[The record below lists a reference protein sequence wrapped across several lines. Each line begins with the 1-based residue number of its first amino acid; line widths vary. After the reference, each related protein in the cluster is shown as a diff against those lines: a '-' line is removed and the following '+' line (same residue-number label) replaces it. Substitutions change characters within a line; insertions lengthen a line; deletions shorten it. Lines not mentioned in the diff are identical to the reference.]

1 MQQLI
6 NNKYEI
12 NEVLGNG
19 KFGIVYKGTN
29 MHNGD
34 IVAIKTEKETSYK
47 TLKHESTILNYLF
60 HNKCKKIPIIYWFG
74 LYSDN
79 IHNIK
84 LTCLV
89 MTFYSS
95 SLQQYILQKGP
106 MDINKLSSVMI
117 KCIDILENVHKLFVI
132 HRDIK
137 PENLMVKNGDIFL
150 VDFGLATFYINE
162 IGVHKSKELQENITG
177 TPKYVSYFNHD
188 GEPISRRDDLISLG
202 YLYLY
207 LHNGKLSWENPVIL
221 ETENAIEYPEI
232 SIFHPKNQYRKSCKS
247 WENLYSAMNEMSEI
261 NELIHIHTY
270 LKYCYE
276 MKYEENPNY
285 YLMKKLF
292 L

>member
-1 MQQLI
+1 MQQII

-19 KFGIVYKGTN
+19 KFGTVYKGIN
-29 MHNGD
+29 INNGN
-34 IVAIKTEKETSYK
+34 IVAIKTEKETPYK
-47 TLKHESTILNYLF
+47 MLKHESTIINYLF
-60 HNKCKKIPIIYWFG
+60 HNKCKKIPTIYWFG
-74 LYSDN
+74 LHSDN
-79 IHNIK
+79 IHNIN

-95 SLQQYILQKGP
+95 SLQQYILQKGQ
-106 MDINKLSSVMI
+106 MDIYKMSSVMI
-117 KCIDILENVHKLFVI
+117 KCIDILEHIHKYFVI

-162 IGVHKSKELQENITG
+162 IGDHKLQDLQENITG
-177 TPKYVSYFNHD
+177 TPKYVSYFNHV

-207 LHNGKLSWENPVIL
+207 LHYGKLSWENPIIS
-221 ETENAIEYPEI
+221 ENTEYPEI
-232 SIFHPKNQYRKSCKS
+232 SIFHPKNQYRKNMKKWDNISTQ
-247 WENLYSAMNEMSEI
+247 MNANI
-261 NELIHIHTY
+261 YTY

-276 MKYEENPNY
+276 IKYEEKPNY
-285 YLMKKLF
+285 YLMKKIF
-292 L
+292 V